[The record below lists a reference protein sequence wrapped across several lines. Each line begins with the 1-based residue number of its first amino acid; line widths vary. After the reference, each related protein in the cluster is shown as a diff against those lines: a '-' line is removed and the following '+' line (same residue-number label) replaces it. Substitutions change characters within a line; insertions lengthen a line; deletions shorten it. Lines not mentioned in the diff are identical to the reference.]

1 MNKILC
7 IGILAM
13 LFLGIV
19 APTVQAISD
28 LNQQLIE
35 AAKEGDLERVKAL
48 IAAGANVNAK
58 KNYGETAL
66 MYTAMLGHT
75 EITQL
80 LIKKGADVNAKTKDG
95 ETALSLAKEQGHDE
109 IVKLLID
116 AGARG

>member
-35 AAKEGDLERVKAL
+35 AAINSK
-48 IAAGANVNAK
+48 
-58 KNYGETAL
+58 
-66 MYTAMLGHT
+66 
-75 EITQL
+75 
-80 LIKKGADVNAKTKDG
+80 IKKFKD
-95 ETALSLAKEQGHDE
+95 
-109 IVKLLID
+109 
-116 AGARG
+116 